1 MNLLFNFAT
10 WNFMIM
16 TKYLFKGEE
25 ISHTRFLS
33 ICRQAGLQNPRKR
46 SMHEQL
52 KMLATEG
59 NERAIGILNDL
70 NVIEESHDER

>member
-1 MNLLFNFAT
+1 
-10 WNFMIM
+10 M

-33 ICRQAGLQNPRKR
+33 ICRQAGLQNPRKL

-52 KMLATEG
+52 KKLAAEG
-59 NERAIGILNDL
+59 NERAIYLMNDL
-70 NVIEESHDER
+70 EVIE

>member
-1 MNLLFNFAT
+1 MA
-10 WNFMIM
+10 
-16 TKYLFKGEE
+16 KYLFKGEE

-52 KMLATEG
+52 KELAADG
-59 NERAIGILNDL
+59 NERAANILKDL
-70 NVIEESHDER
+70 EVID